1 MKFLILLLAIPLMSF
16 GQWDYKEVIDSVGK
30 DIYSIAKNKNLSLVH
45 DYEDLT
51 LGVQV
56 EADKHVR
63 DGYMN
68 VKLVFVTDTMDYTYI
83 TTGKCYKGFVTIST
97 SLHTQQYF
105 RYFKIAKKVEI
116 HLQVKTNVMWLP
128 YYYDSNN
135 FNQAFNF
142 LLQH

>member
-1 MKFLILLLAIPLMSF
+1 MKYLILLLFPLMSF
-16 GQWDYKEVIDSVGK
+16 GQWEYKEVIDSVEN
-30 DIYSIAKNKNLSLVH
+30 DNYSIANNKNLSMVH
-45 DYEDLT
+45 VQDGLT

-56 EADKHVR
+56 ESDKHVR

-68 VKLVFVTDTMDYTYI
+68 VRLVFVTDENEYSYT
-83 TTGKCYKGFVTIST
+83 TTGKCYKGYVTITS

-105 RYFKIAKKVEI
+105 RFMQIAKKVEI

-135 FNQAFNF
+135 FNEAYDF
-142 LLQH
+142 LIQH